1 MTHAFRSSFIAFAAL
16 ALSACEPDAPIGA
29 SDDAARSDA
38 PVNDAS
44 DVPVTDVPV
53 TDVPVTDVPP
63 IDVPRTDVPVG
74 DAPGDRPDACANA
87 IATFDICCMV
97 GMAETICT
105 AVRAGGRPC
114 HVCVQRVDA
123 SGNPRIWMAV
133 ESPAECGC
141 AAPTVDP
148 PTDAG
153 SGCASNADC
162 PSGQVC
168 EFALGC
174 DQTRGV
180 CHGNGCQSLPV
191 APQYCGCDGRTIQQT
206 SACLP
211 DRAYRSTGACPDA
224 GPVDAGRADVSVDV
238 SADVSA
244 DGGGLPLG
252 AECGSGATCATGLL
266 CCYPCGIPGCVNRCS
281 TPMGGRCPLL
291 P

>member
-16 ALSACEPDAPIGA
+16 ALSACNPDAPIGA
-29 SDDAARSDA
+29 SDDASRSDA
-38 PVNDAS
+38 PINDAS
-44 DVPVTDVPV
+44 DVPVGDAPRLDVPVTDVPV
-53 TDVPVTDVPP
+53 TDVPVTDVP
-63 IDVPRTDVPVG
+63 VG
-74 DAPGDRPDACANA
+74 DVPGDRPDACANA
-87 IATFDICCMV
+87 IATSDICCMV
-97 GMAETICT
+97 SMAETICT

-114 HVCVQRVDA
+114 HVCVQRVDSA
-123 SGNPRIWMAV
+123 GTPRTWSAV

-141 AAPTVDP
+141 APPFVIPTE
-148 PTDAG
+148 DAG
-153 SGCASNADC
+153 TGCTSNGDC

-180 CHGNGCQSLPV
+180 CHSNGCQSLPV
-191 APQYCGCDGRTIQQT
+191 APQYCGCDGRTIQQV

-211 DRAYRSTGACPDA
+211 ARAYRSMGACPDA
-224 GPVDAGRADVSVDV
+224 GPVDAGSADASVDV
-238 SADVSA
+238 ST

-252 AECGSGATCATGLL
+252 AECGSGAACAEGLL
-266 CCYPCGIPGCVNRCS
+266 CCYPCGIPGCVDRCS